1 MENKIYIC
9 GNILLLLFITIT
21 FVIYCYFIIIII
33 IIFIVIYFNR
43 IINHMNYEFTFLL
56 IEDEIKK
63 DN

>member
-1 MENKIYIC
+1 MENKKYIC

-21 FVIYCYFIIIII
+21 FVIYCYFIII